1 MDRKKIIYICLVLI
15 ITVLGSVTYFSY
27 TFFTHKSEQ
36 HGKLNIAV
44 IDLKYTI
51 ESDELVDN
59 KIIINKNSVKFLTV
73 KLTSL
78 NKIKSKYGLYYKTNN
93 NDTKVYYE
101 YDSNLP
107 TGLIEKNNSVVL
119 KLIIVNSSNN
129 NDEIEFVANGGFETN
144 ELNKIE
150 EANDINIGILAE
162 QIGYTDTYN
171 AGCNNVQCIL
181 DRIAKMVGD

>member
-1 MDRKKIIYICLVLI
+1 MDRKKLIYIGSILI
-15 ITVLGSVTYFSY
+15 ITVIVSITYFSY
-27 TFFTHKSEQ
+27 AFFTNRQEF
-36 HGKLNIAV
+36 HGKLNMVAGT
-44 IDLKYTI
+44 LNYKI

-78 NKIKSKYGLYYKTNN
+78 NNIKSKYGLYYKTNN
-93 NDTKVYYE
+93 NDMKVYYE

-107 TGLIEKNNSVVL
+107 TGLIDKNNSVAL

-129 NDEIEFVANGGFETN
+129 NDEIEFVTNGGFEAN

-150 EANDINIGILAE
+150 EANNINIGILAE

-171 AGCNNVQCIL
+171 VGCNNVQCIL